1 MNEYF
6 NYLSEA
12 QLTKNLNPRTLK
24 SAGRNSM
31 EEDQDDIKELSKKI
45 TDIAKERAKRK
56 ITADEATANT
66 KVWGTLLNRELTT
79 EEKKRA
85 TETGLPFKSEKEE
98 DKVDEQ
104 IDKIVKDPNKFKNI
118 TRSIDEYKPEILRET
133 FSGDMGKMIVAIL
146 GEGIVD
152 SKQYLER
159 LDEIIAQKSPRL
171 AEDIKAIVAKLEQ
184 DVADQKKKEEEEEKA
199 RFPEKNMTD
208 LRVVKAKKAWE
219 EMFEKRIRQ
228 GHKITAEQR
237 ALAEKAI
244 EKGEEPPPLSG
255 STFGDGIFE
264 HFNVDD
270 YDNHHLRRL
279 AIELQEAGQEKKIT
293 QKYIEQVESS
303 LKSALA
309 GKLITSE
316 EYMKFRTDFNEKK
329 QEFEVK
335 RQEALNVPNI
345 EDNTN
350 KIEQANELVS
360 EVEGKVNTI
369 PDDVDQEAF
378 NLLKS
383 QILGDDKIIG
393 SLTLRN
399 IENGKIEQI
408 NKKIQALDSIT
419 NPAQF
424 KQELNALI
432 EEARTLQPE
441 PKNERDSIDD
451 KDIDAKLRK
460 KGLEA
465 NNVFLR
471 GVKEGWL
478 SEDLFRTEPRS
489 VVDLA
494 KWIMVTDDARIWAP
508 DATYPLFKIIKEA
521 NLETGEA
528 AEIEFQP
535 DSFIIWLRNK
545 MIELHNDNS
554 TDAMS
559 PLTQVAI
566 RTLYSPVSILQM
578 KYDKQRYFSDP
589 NTGEIMDD
597 LYNEVVLEA
606 WLFGVR
612 RNNDLAYRQVM
623 NSDEKLFDAIA
634 ALNAKNEH
642 TNSTNAAD
650 YYSMAD
656 RYVRG
661 YDENGKERVRDTK
674 VGDGILLANS
684 IYRNIADIDRLQ
696 GAEAVTEKDKEKPA
710 VEGVLAKDNA
720 MFKRKGWEDAVRMLT
735 DKGVW
740 EDVKSYGNLYFE
752 DEVYTVNPKTKQR
765 TVIFDKNG
773 KINKAGFVGYM
784 NFFVSPTSLQSNI
797 RVAREIVRQAV
808 ADEMG
813 FDNGLEYPSSEE
825 EKQKDK
831 EEAKLE
837 KKNFSISARRN
848 IKRVNLDFVEIN
860 SFVEQRWN
868 GAAARADTGFR
879 GYDAWTKMNA
889 QKYRERQSG
898 GATMGPIGNPY
909 DIPIL
914 KNVAPDMWLSLRT
927 ESNESAQEVFNK
939 IVRLQRRMYKT
950 TDPEERN
957 QLQKER
963 DEIMATLRFPDTTQQ
978 DWASNQVIRGAKI
991 WHAMLGTEDL
1001 GFSKLVTRN
1010 ALGVLQYS
1018 RGDFEKVVKDEF
1030 LKNRRY
1036 AFKSNNA
1043 INYGAVDRV
1052 YTDIGEGKMGF
1063 KEMTVAESMFGYNV
1077 INPLLEE
1084 WYEGKIKFNKF
1095 DENGKSKIVNTG
1107 DVTINEYL
1115 NTDAGRN
1122 HIFKNVCRAGL
1133 AAQLK
1138 SHRQYFGTG
1147 ERWDTS
1153 MVHNFIDSLKT
1164 LKSYKEDPN
1173 NPGKEILGGESFFT
1187 HEDIEWIMKTAG
1199 CPHWKLVAAE
1209 FGMTGL
1215 DMTKMFPELFKVFF
1229 SGIVDFAA

>member
-1 MNEYF
+1 
-6 NYLSEA
+6 
-12 QLTKNLNPRTLK
+12 
-24 SAGRNSM
+24 M
-31 EEDQDDIKELSKKI
+31 EEDKDDIKELSKKI
-45 TDIAKERAKRK
+45 TDIAKERAKRR
-56 ITADEATANT
+56 ISADQATAAT

-79 EEKKRA
+79 DERKKA
-85 TETGLPFKSEKEE
+85 AESGMPFKDEKAE

-118 TRSIDEYKPEILRET
+118 TRSIDEYKPELLKET

-152 SKQYLER
+152 DKQYLER

-184 DVADQKKKEEEEEKA
+184 DVAEAKKKEEEEEKE

-208 LRVVKAKKAWE
+208 LKVVKAGKAWE
-219 EMFEKRIRQ
+219 ERFEAMRKKGQEISPALRRR
-228 GHKITAEQR
+228 AEQ
-237 ALAEKAI
+237 AI
-244 EKGEEPPPLSG
+244 ARGEEPPPLSG
-255 STFGDGIFE
+255 GGLGDGIFE
-264 HFNVDD
+264 LFD
-270 YDNHHLRRL
+270 YDKYDNPELKRL
-279 AIELQEAGQEKKIT
+279 GVTLQIAGTEKKVTPQYLAGIEQEAIRVFSEGRITREELDLFRNDIKRKIIEAQPVKEK
-293 QKYIEQVESS
+293 
-303 LKSALA
+303 
-309 GKLITSE
+309 G
-316 EYMKFRTDFNEKK
+316 
-329 QEFEVK
+329 
-335 RQEALNVPNI
+335 LNVPKVEVSADKLHQAKEIIDNVSARINAITGEEDEDDFRRLRANVMSEDGPLGALVFKGLDVDAQAKFEREWNSLENI
-345 EDNTN
+345 SDPREFVN
-350 KIEQANELVS
+350 AARRLVS
-360 EVEGKVNTI
+360 E
-369 PDDVDQEAF
+369 
-378 NLLKS
+378 
-383 QILGDDKIIG
+383 
-393 SLTLRN
+393 
-399 IENGKIEQI
+399 
-408 NKKIQALDSIT
+408 
-419 NPAQF
+419 
-424 KQELNALI
+424 I
-432 EEARTLQPE
+432 EEAKPE
-441 PKNERDSIDD
+441 PKEDESENASLDD

-460 KGLEA
+460 KGLAA
-465 NNVFLR
+465 NNVFQR
-471 GVKEGWL
+471 GVSEGWL

-508 DATYPLFKIIKEA
+508 DATYPLFKIIKQA
-521 NLETGEA
+521 NPETGEQ
-528 AEIEFQP
+528 AEIEFQS

-554 TDAMS
+554 TDPMS

-696 GAEAVTEKDKEKPA
+696 GSDADIDKKKPA

-720 MFKRKGWEDAVRMLT
+720 MFTRKGWEDAIRMLT
-735 DKGVW
+735 DKGIW
-740 EDVKSYGNLYFE
+740 EDVTSYGNLYFE
-752 DEVYTVNPKTKQR
+752 DEVYTVNPKTKQK
-765 TVIFDKNG
+765 TVIFDKTG

-797 RVAREIVRQAV
+797 RVVREIVKQAV

-813 FDNGLEYPSSEE
+813 FDNGLGYPPSEE
-825 EKQKDK
+825 EKQRDK
-831 EEAKLE
+831 EEAKDE

-848 IKRVNLDFVEIN
+848 VKRVNLDFVEIN

-868 GAAARADTGFR
+868 GAAARADTGYR

-898 GATMGPIGNPY
+898 GDTMGPIGNPY

-939 IVRLQRRMYKT
+939 IVRIQRQLYKE
-950 TDPEERN
+950 TDPEERDK
-957 QLQKER
+957 LQKQR

-1043 INYGAVDRV
+1043 INYGARERV
-1052 YTDIGEGKMGF
+1052 FVGTKDGVPQYE
-1063 KEMTVAESMFGYNV
+1063 EMSVAESMFGHNV
-1077 INPLLEE
+1077 MYPLLED
-1084 WYEGKIKFNKF
+1084 WYEGKIKFDKF
-1095 DENGKSKIVNTG
+1095 DENGKRTSVNTEK
-1107 DVTINEYL
+1107 VTVNEYL
-1115 NTDAGRN
+1115 NTDRGRN

-1138 SHRQYFGTG
+1138 AHRQYFGTG
-1147 ERWDTS
+1147 ERWDAS

-1173 NPGKEILGGESFFT
+1173 NPGEEIPGGESFFT
-1187 HEDIEWIMKTAG
+1187 HEDIEWILKTAG
-1199 CPHWKLVAAE
+1199 CQHWKLVREEALLS
-1209 FGMTGL
+1209 GL
-1215 DMTKMFPELFKVFF
+1215 EMGKMLPELFKVFF